1 MKNKINPEPL
11 LKVET
16 EEGEKI
22 HYHQVDKP
30 SLTNRET
37 VTLSTTRSHDLL
49 YVRSYHPITL
59 SWSTI
64 TRRSWTL
71 GPSWTE
77 KPTLPFFFGRSSS
90 VTSIDGMIKML
101 INGSN
106 IFFLIRIDEDSP
118 LWHIGPQDLPKQ
130 KFEIILILEG
140 IIEATGNTTQAR
152 TSYLSDEILWG
163 QRFVI
168 SSSTTIMPN
177 SQGSRTSWA
186 MLKTREF
193 TLWTV
198 LLWMRCE
205 HPC

>member
-1 MKNKINPEPL
+1 M
-11 LKVET
+11 
-16 EEGEKI
+16 
-22 HYHQVDKP
+22 
-30 SLTNRET
+30 
-37 VTLSTTRSHDLL
+37 
-49 YVRSYHPITL
+49 
-59 SWSTI
+59 
-64 TRRSWTL
+64 

-77 KPTLPFFFGRSSS
+77 RPTLPFFFGRSSS
-90 VTSIDGMIKML
+90 VTSIGGMIKML

-168 SSSTTIMPN
+168 SS
-177 SQGSRTSWA
+177 
-186 MLKTREF
+186 
-193 TLWTV
+193 
-198 LLWMRCE
+198 
-205 HPC
+205 

>member
-1 MKNKINPEPL
+1 M
-11 LKVET
+11 
-16 EEGEKI
+16 
-22 HYHQVDKP
+22 
-30 SLTNRET
+30 
-37 VTLSTTRSHDLL
+37 
-49 YVRSYHPITL
+49 
-59 SWSTI
+59 
-64 TRRSWTL
+64 

-77 KPTLPFFFGRSSS
+77 KLTPPFFFGRSSS

-106 IFFLIRIDEDSP
+106 FLIRIDEDSP

-168 SSSTTIMPN
+168 SS
-177 SQGSRTSWA
+177 
-186 MLKTREF
+186 
-193 TLWTV
+193 
-198 LLWMRCE
+198 
-205 HPC
+205 